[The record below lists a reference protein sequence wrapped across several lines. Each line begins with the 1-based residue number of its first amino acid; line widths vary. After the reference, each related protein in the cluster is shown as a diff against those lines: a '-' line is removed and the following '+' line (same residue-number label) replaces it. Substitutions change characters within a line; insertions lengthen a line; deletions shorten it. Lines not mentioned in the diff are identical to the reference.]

1 MTAPLSV
8 ARLPP
13 RRRRRLGLIVLVVLF
28 AVLLLLFNLVPL
40 AAEWLWFQALG
51 YQRVF
56 TTRLVAE
63 AVLGVGVCGL
73 VLAFLYVNLRIAQR
87 GLVPN
92 PLVVQVS
99 SGAAAVDVTRLLRR
113 LALPTALGLA
123 LLCGLGAAG
132 GWLGVLQFLHRT
144 PFGATDPVFGR
155 DVGYYVFTV
164 PVIAGAIGL
173 LIAVTT
179 LTLLATIMLYGVRRD
194 IVVFRRQV
202 TVEPSA
208 RLHLA
213 VLIALVFALVA
224 LRVYFVRLPG
234 LLYSTTGP
242 LVGASYADLH
252 AQLTGL
258 RLAGLAAV
266 ASGGLV
272 LWGARSHR
280 LARNTLLAVG
290 LYLGVSLLGVALY
303 PTLVQKL
310 VVAPNELVKET
321 PQLAS
326 HIAATRR
333 AWGLDSVVTRDLT
346 GEARLTERDIRA
358 NRPTIDNVRL
368 WDRDPLLQTFGQLQE
383 IRTYYDFVSVDDD
396 RYWIDGQYRQV
407 LLSPRELNSG
417 SLPTRT
423 FINERLTFTHGM
435 GLTLG
440 PVNQVTQEGL
450 PVLFIKNLPPASS
463 VSLRVT
469 RPELYFGELTDSWVF
484 ARTHQR
490 EFDYPSGDENIFTS
504 YEGIGGVRVGSL
516 LRRLVLATYLR
527 SLKVLLSSD
536 ITSDSRAMY
545 FRNIRVRAR
554 TALPF
559 LLFDDDPY
567 LVVAD
572 SGRLRWILDAYTATS
587 RYPYAQPL
595 DDGTNYMRNSV
606 KVVID
611 AFDGTVPAYLADPRD
626 PLVLTLAKV
635 FPGIFQPLDAM
646 SKDLRAHLPY
656 PEALVGVPPDLYATD
671 HMAEPDVFYHREDQ
685 WQKPVLSR
693 PGERP
698 DPFLR
703 HIVMRLPGERQAEFI
718 LMVPFT
724 PRGKDNLASWMVA
737 RNDGEHYGRLVLYR
751 LPKQSLVYGPTQI
764 VNRINQDT
772 DISRQISLW
781 DQRGSEVIRGNL
793 LVIPIEESLIY
804 VQPLYL
810 RAQGGRIP
818 ELKRVVV
825 AQETRVAMA
834 ETLEAGL
841 RQLFGGGA
849 APAAGT
855 PRAEPAI
862 SATETNAQLLRDAN
876 DAYAQ
881 ARAAPPVD
889 CRRRAGRPH
898 VPGQHAAH
906 AAAHQNVGARR
917 LDSCRRSGRH
927 RGPGLVAHLER
938 NAVGRRQRS
947 SALGSRA
954 REARRRAID

>member
-13 RRRRRLGLIVLVVLF
+13 RRRRRLRLVVL
-28 AVLLLLFNLVPL
+28 VLLFALFLFLSNLVQL
-40 AAEWLWFQALG
+40 AAEWFWFQALG
-51 YQRVF
+51 YERVF
-56 TTRLVAE
+56 TTQLVAE
-63 AVLGVGVCGL
+63 ALLGVGVGGL
-73 VLAFLYVNLRIAQR
+73 VFAFLYVNLRIAQR
-87 GLVPN
+87 GFVPN
-92 PLVVQVS
+92 PLVVQFS
-99 SGAAAVDVTRLLRR
+99 SGAPAVDVTRLVRR
-113 LALPTALGLA
+113 LALPTALVLA
-123 LLCGLGAAG
+123 LLFGMGAAG
-132 GWLGVLQFLHRT
+132 SWLGVLQFLHRT
-144 PFGATDPVFGR
+144 PFGVTDPVFGR
-155 DVGYYVFTV
+155 DVGYYVFTL
-164 PVIAGAIGL
+164 PVIAGGL
-173 LIAVTT
+173 GLITALTT
-179 LTLLATIMLYGVRRD
+179 LTLAAAVGLYVLRRD
-194 IVVFRRQV
+194 VVLFGRRV

-213 VLIALVFALVA
+213 LLIALLFLLAA

-242 LVGASYADLH
+242 LVGASFADLH
-252 AQLTGL
+252 ATLTGL
-258 RLAGLAAV
+258 RVAGLAAL
-266 ASGGLV
+266 AGGALV
-272 LWGARSHR
+272 LWGAKSQR
-280 LARNTLLAVG
+280 LARNTLLALG
-290 LYLGVSLLGVALY
+290 LYFGVSLLGVALY
-303 PTLVQKL
+303 PTIVQKL

-346 GEARLTERDIRA
+346 GEAGLTERDIRA
-358 NRPTIDNVRL
+358 NRPTIDNIRL

-407 LLSPRELNSG
+407 LLSPRELNPA

-440 PVNQVTQEGL
+440 PVNQVTPEGL
-450 PVLFIKNLPPASS
+450 PVLFIKDLPPASS

-490 EFDYPSGDENIFTS
+490 EFDYPSGDENIFAS
-504 YEGIGGVRVGSL
+504 YAGTGGVRVGSF
-516 LRRLVLATYLR
+516 LRRLVLATYFG

-536 ITSDSRAMY
+536 ITNDSRAMY
-545 FRNIRVRAR
+545 FRNIRQRAR

-559 LLFDDDPY
+559 LFFDDDPY
-567 LVVAD
+567 LVVTD

-595 DDGTNYMRNSV
+595 SDGTNYMRNSV

-611 AFDGTVPAYLADPRD
+611 AFDGTVTAYLADPRD

-646 SKDLRAHLPY
+646 SRDLRAHLRY
-656 PEALVGVPPDLYATD
+656 PEDLFRVQTDLYATY

-703 HIVMRLPGERQAEFI
+703 HIVMRLPEERQAEFI

-724 PRGKDNLASWMVA
+724 PRGKDNLAAWMVA

-751 LPKQSLVYGPTQI
+751 FPKQSLVYGPTQI
-764 VNRINQDT
+764 VNRINQDA

-781 DQRGSEVIRGNL
+781 DQRGSEVIRGHL

-810 RAQGGRIP
+810 RAEGGRIP
-818 ELKRVVV
+818 EMKRVVV
-825 AQETRVAMA
+825 AYQNQVVME

-841 RQLFGGGA
+841 ARLFGGRVEPSA
-849 APAAGT
+849 AAAAARPG
-855 PRAEPAI
+855 
-862 SATETNAQLLRDAN
+862 NG
-876 DAYAQ
+876 
-881 ARAAPPVD
+881 RAAD
-889 CRRRAGRPH
+889 LARQAAELYQRA
-898 VPGQHAAH
+898 VAA
-906 AAAHQNVGARR
+906 Q
-917 LDSCRRSGRH
+917 RSGDWARYGEALSQLGEVL
-927 RGPGLVAHLER
+927 RQLQALFG
-938 NAVGRRQRS
+938 GRQP
-947 SALGSRA
+947 
-954 REARRRAID
+954 

>member
-1 MTAPLSV
+1 MTARLSV

-13 RRRRRLGLIVLVVLF
+13 RRRRRLSLVVLVVLL
-28 AVLLLLFNLVPL
+28 ALLLLFSNLVPL
-40 AAEWLWFQALG
+40 VAEWLWFQALG
-51 YQRVF
+51 YERVF

-63 AVLGVGVCGL
+63 ALLGVGVGGL
-73 VLAFLYVNLRIAQR
+73 VFAFLYLNLRIAQR

-92 PLVVQVS
+92 PLVVQFS
-99 SGAAAVDVTRLLRR
+99 AGAAAVDVTRLVRR

-123 LLCGLGAAG
+123 LLFGMGAAG
-132 GWLGVLQFLHRT
+132 SWLGVLQFLHRT
-144 PFGATDPVFGR
+144 PFGVTDPVFGR

-164 PVIAGAIGL
+164 PVIAGALGL
-173 LIAVTT
+173 ITT
-179 LTLLATIMLYGVRRD
+179 LTTFALVAAIGLYVLRRD
-194 IVVFRRQV
+194 VVVFERRV

-213 VLIALVFALVA
+213 LLIALLFLLAA

-242 LVGASYADLH
+242 LVGASFADLH
-252 AQLTGL
+252 AALTGL
-258 RLAGLAAV
+258 RVAGLAAL
-266 ASGGLV
+266 AGGALV
-272 LWGARSHR
+272 LWGAKSQR
-280 LARNTLLAVG
+280 LARNALLALG
-290 LYLGVSLLGVALY
+290 LYFGVSLLGVALY
-303 PTLVQKL
+303 PALVQKL
-310 VVAPNELVKET
+310 IVAPNELVKET

-326 HIAATRR
+326 HITATRQ

-440 PVNQVTQEGL
+440 PVNQVTSEGL
-450 PVLFIKNLPPASS
+450 PVLFIKDLPPVSS

-469 RPELYFGELTDSWVF
+469 RPELYFGD
-484 ARTHQR
+484 
-490 EFDYPSGDENIFTS
+490 
-504 YEGIGGVRVGSL
+504 
-516 LRRLVLATYLR
+516 
-527 SLKVLLSSD
+527 
-536 ITSDSRAMY
+536 
-545 FRNIRVRAR
+545 
-554 TALPF
+554 
-559 LLFDDDPY
+559 
-567 LVVAD
+567 
-572 SGRLRWILDAYTATS
+572 
-587 RYPYAQPL
+587 L
-595 DDGTNYMRNSV
+595 DDGTTYMRNSV

-611 AFDGTVPAYLADPRD
+611 AFDGTVTAYVADPRD

-646 SKDLRAHLPY
+646 SRDLRAHLRY
-656 PEALVGVPPDLYATD
+656 PEDLFRVQTDLYATY

-703 HIVMRLPGERQAEFI
+703 HIVMRLPEERQAEFI

-751 LPKQSLVYGPTQI
+751 FPKQSLVYGPTQI

-781 DQRGSEVIRGNL
+781 DQRGSEVIRGHL

-810 RAQGGRIP
+810 RAEGGRIP
-818 ELKRVVV
+818 EMKRVVV
-825 AQETRVAMA
+825 AHQNRGVME
-834 ETLEAGL
+834 ETLDAGL
-841 RQLFGGGA
+841 ARLFGGAVEPAAAAA
-849 APAAGT
+849 APAGT
-855 PRAEPAI
+855 ARP
-862 SATETNAQLLRDAN
+862 N
-876 DAYAQ
+876 DG
-881 ARAAPPVD
+881 RAADLV
-889 CRRRAGRPH
+889 R
-898 VPGQHAAH
+898 
-906 AAAHQNVGARR
+906 GA
-917 LDSCRRSGRH
+917 D
-927 RGPGLVAHLER
+927 E
-938 NAVGRRQRS
+938 
-947 SALGSRA
+947 
-954 REARRRAID
+954 

>member
-13 RRRRRLGLIVLVVLF
+13 RRRRRLGLVVLVILCALV
-28 AVLLLLFNLVPL
+28 LLLFNLVPL

-51 YQRVF
+51 YERVF

-63 AVLGVGVCGL
+63 AVLGVGVGGL
-73 VLAFLYVNLRIAQR
+73 VFAFLYVNLRIAQR

-113 LALPTALGLA
+113 LALPTAIGLA
-123 LLCGLGAAG
+123 LLFGLGAAG

-144 PFGATDPVFGR
+144 PFGVTDAVFGR

-173 LIAVTT
+173 VIAVTT
-179 LTLLATIMLYGVRRD
+179 LTLLATIMLYVLRRD
-194 IVVFRRQV
+194 IIVFRRQV

-213 VLIALVFALVA
+213 VLIALLFVLVA
-224 LRVYFVRLPG
+224 LQVYLVRLPG

-252 AQLTGL
+252 AQLTGQA
-258 RLAGLAAV
+258 RLAER
-266 ASGGLV
+266 ASG
-272 LWGARSHR
+272 
-280 LARNTLLAVG
+280 
-290 LYLGVSLLGVALY
+290 
-303 PTLVQKL
+303 
-310 VVAPNELVKET
+310 
-321 PQLAS
+321 
-326 HIAATRR
+326 
-333 AWGLDSVVTRDLT
+333 
-346 GEARLTERDIRA
+346 A
-358 NRPTIDNVRL
+358 NRPTVDNGRL
-368 WDRDPLLQTFGQLQE
+368 WDRVPLLQPFGQLQE

-450 PVLFIKNLPPASS
+450 PVLFIKDLPPTSS

-469 RPELYFGELTDSWVF
+469 RPELYYGELTDSWVF

-504 YEGIGGVRVGSL
+504 YEGTGGVRVGSF
-516 LRRLVLATYLR
+516 LRRLVLATYLG

-536 ITSDSRAMY
+536 VTSDSRAMY
-545 FRNIRVRAR
+545 VRNIRVRAR
-554 TALPF
+554 MALPF
-559 LLFDDDPY
+559 LVFDSDPY

-595 DDGTNYMRNSV
+595 SDGTNYMRNSV

-611 AFDGTVPAYLADPRD
+611 AFDGTVTAYLADPRD
-626 PLVLTLAKV
+626 PLVRTLAKV

-646 SKDLRAHLPY
+646 SADLRAHLRY
-656 PEALVGVPPDLYATD
+656 PEDLFRVQTDLYATY

-703 HIVMRLPGERQAEFI
+703 HMVMRLPEERQAEFI

-751 LPKQSLVYGPTQI
+751 FPKQSLVYGPTQI

-810 RAQGGRIP
+810 RAEGGRIP
-818 ELKRVVV
+818 EMKRVVV
-825 AQETRVAMA
+825 AHQNRVVME
-834 ETLEAGL
+834 ETLDAGLARLFGGAVEPAAAAAAPTGAARPGNGRAADLGRQAAELYQRAVAAQRSGDWARYGEAQSRLGEVL
-841 RQLFGGGA
+841 RQLQAVFGG
-849 APAAGT
+849 
-855 PRAEPAI
+855 
-862 SATETNAQLLRDAN
+862 
-876 DAYAQ
+876 
-881 ARAAPPVD
+881 
-889 CRRRAGRPH
+889 
-898 VPGQHAAH
+898 
-906 AAAHQNVGARR
+906 
-917 LDSCRRSGRH
+917 
-927 RGPGLVAHLER
+927 
-938 NAVGRRQRS
+938 RQP
-947 SALGSRA
+947 
-954 REARRRAID
+954 

>member
-13 RRRRRLGLIVLVVLF
+13 RRRRRLGLVVLVVLF
-28 AVLLLLFNLVPL
+28 ALLLLFSNLVPL
-40 AAEWLWFQALG
+40 VAEWLWFQALG
-51 YQRVF
+51 YERVF

-63 AVLGVGVCGL
+63 ALLGVGVGGL
-73 VLAFLYVNLRIAQR
+73 ASAFLYLNLRIAQR

-92 PLVVQVS
+92 PLVVQFS
-99 SGAAAVDVTRLLRR
+99 AGAAAVDVPRLVRR
-113 LALPTALGLA
+113 LALPVALGVA
-123 LLCGLGAAG
+123 LLFGMGAAG
-132 GWLGVLQFLHRT
+132 SWLGVLQFLHRT
-144 PFGATDPVFGR
+144 PFGVTDAVFGR

-164 PVIAGAIGL
+164 PVIAGALGL
-173 LIAVTT
+173 MTT
-179 LTLLATIMLYGVRRD
+179 LTTFALVAAIGLYVLRRD
-194 IVVFRRQV
+194 VVVFGRRV

-213 VLIALVFALVA
+213 QLIALLFLLAA

-242 LVGASYADLH
+242 LVGASVSDLH
-252 AQLTGL
+252 AAPTGL
-258 RLAGLAAV
+258 RVAGLAAV
-266 ASGGLV
+266 AGGALV
-272 LWGARSHR
+272 LWGAMSQR
-280 LARNTLLAVG
+280 LARNAVGAVG
-290 LYLGVSLLGVALY
+290 LYFGVSLIGVALY
-303 PTLVQKL
+303 PTIVQKL

-333 AWGLDSVVTRDLT
+333 AWGLDNVVTRDLT
-346 GEARLTERDIRA
+346 GEARLTKRDIRA

-407 LLSPRELNSG
+407 LLSPRELNSA

-440 PVNQVTQEGL
+440 PVNQGPRERR
-450 PVLFIKNLPPASS
+450 PVLFIKDLPPAST
-463 VSLRVT
+463 VSRRVT
-469 RPELYFGELTDSWVF
+469 RPERYFGELSDSWVF

-504 YEGIGGVRVGSL
+504 YAGTGGVRVGSL

-545 FRNIRVRAR
+545 IRNIRLRAR

-567 LVVAD
+567 LVVSD

-595 DDGTNYMRNSV
+595 DNGINYMRNSV

-611 AFDGTVPAYLADPRD
+611 AFDGTVTAYLADPRD
-626 PLVLTLAKV
+626 PLVRTLAKV

-646 SKDLRAHLPY
+646 SADLRAHLRY
-656 PEALVGVPPDLYATD
+656 PEDLFRVQTDMYATY
-671 HMAEPDVFYHREDQ
+671 HMSEPEIYYHREDQ

-703 HIVMRLPGERQAEFI
+703 HIVMRLPEERQAEFI

-737 RNDGEHYGRLVLYR
+737 RNDGEHYGRLVVYR
-751 LPKQSLVYGPTQI
+751 FPKQSLVYGPTQI

-781 DQRGSEVIRGNL
+781 DQRGSEVIRGHL

-810 RAQGGRIP
+810 RAEGGRIP
-818 ELKRVVV
+818 EMKRVVV
-825 AQETRVAMA
+825 AHQNRVVME
-834 ETLEAGL
+834 ETLDAGLARLFGGAVEPTAATTAPTGAAPPNNARAADLARRAAELYQRAVAAQRSGDRARYGEARSQLGEAL
-841 RQLFGGGA
+841 RQLQAVFGG
-849 APAAGT
+849 
-855 PRAEPAI
+855 
-862 SATETNAQLLRDAN
+862 
-876 DAYAQ
+876 
-881 ARAAPPVD
+881 
-889 CRRRAGRPH
+889 
-898 VPGQHAAH
+898 
-906 AAAHQNVGARR
+906 
-917 LDSCRRSGRH
+917 
-927 RGPGLVAHLER
+927 
-938 NAVGRRQRS
+938 RQP
-947 SALGSRA
+947 
-954 REARRRAID
+954 

>member
-1 MTAPLSV
+1 MTASLSV
-8 ARLPP
+8 ARLSP
-13 RRRRRLGLIVLVVLF
+13 RRRRRLGLV
-28 AVLLLLFNLVPL
+28 VLLLLFALFLFFSNLVPL

-51 YQRVF
+51 YERVF

-63 AVLGVGVCGL
+63 AALGVGVGGL
-73 VLAFLYVNLRIAQR
+73 VFAFLYGNLRLAQR

-99 SGAAAVDVTRLLRR
+99 AGAAAVDLTRLLRR
-113 LALPTALGLA
+113 VALPTALGLA
-123 LLCGLGAAG
+123 LVFAIGAAG
-132 GWLGVLQFLHRT
+132 GWLDVLQFLRRT
-144 PFGATDPVFGR
+144 PFGVTDPVFGR

-164 PVIAGAIGL
+164 PVIAGAIDL
-173 LIAVTT
+173 ANAVTAV
-179 LTLLATIMLYGVRRD
+179 TLLATIALYVVRRD
-194 IVVFRRQV
+194 IVVFRQRV

-208 RLHLA
+208 RGHLA
-213 VLIALVFALVA
+213 VLIALLFGLVA
-224 LRVYFVRLPG
+224 LRVYLVRLPG

-242 LVGASYADLH
+242 LVGASYADLR

-258 RLAGLAAV
+258 RVAGLAAV
-266 ASGGLV
+266 ASAAVV
-272 LWGARSHR
+272 LWGGRSDR
-280 LARNTLLAVG
+280 VARNTLLAVG
-290 LYLGVSLLGVALY
+290 LYLGVSLLGVTLY
-303 PTLVQKL
+303 PAVVQRL

-417 SLPTRT
+417 ALPTRT

-450 PVLFIKNLPPASS
+450 PVLFIKDLPPASS

-484 ARTHQR
+484 ARTHER

-504 YEGIGGVRVGSL
+504 YTGTGGVRVGSFV
-516 LRRLVLATYLR
+516 RRLVLATYFG

-545 FRNIRVRAR
+545 LRNIRVRAR

-559 LLFDDDPY
+559 LSFDHDPY
-567 LVVAD
+567 LVVTD

-595 DDGTNYMRNSV
+595 SDGTNYMRNSV

-611 AFDGTVPAYLADPRD
+611 AFDGTVTAYLADPRD

-635 FPGIFQPLDAM
+635 FPGIFRPLAAM
-646 SKDLRAHLPY
+646 SADLRAHLRY
-656 PEALVGVPPDLYATD
+656 PEDLFRVQTDLYATY
-671 HMAEPDVFYHREDQ
+671 HMAEPEIFYHREDQ

-703 HIVMRLPGERQAEFI
+703 HIIMRLPEERQAEFI

-751 LPKQSLVYGPTQI
+751 FPKQSLVYGPAQI

-781 DQRGSEVIRGNL
+781 DQHGSEVILGNL

-810 RAQGGRIP
+810 RAAGGRIP
-818 ELKRVVV
+818 EMKRVVV
-825 AQETRVAMA
+825 AHQNRVVME

-841 RQLFGGGA
+841 TQLFGGSVEPTAAATAPAGA
-849 APAAGT
+849 ARPDGRGADLA
-855 PRAEPAI
+855 R
-862 SATETNAQLLRDAN
+862 
-876 DAYAQ
+876 
-881 ARAAPPVD
+881 RAAELYQ
-889 CRRRAGRPH
+889 RAIEAQRSGDWARYGEELSRLGE
-898 VPGQHAAH
+898 VL
-906 AAAHQNVGARR
+906 RR
-917 LDSCRRSGRH
+917 LQAVFGGRQ
-927 RGPGLVAHLER
+927 P
-938 NAVGRRQRS
+938 
-947 SALGSRA
+947 
-954 REARRRAID
+954 